1 MTPFQQSILD
11 WYDANRRDLPWR
23 RTRDPYAVWV
33 SEAMLQ
39 QTTVHAVIPFFWR
52 WMQAFPTV
60 HSLAQAR
67 EEAVLAAWQGLGY
80 YSRARNLHRAAQI
93 IANDG
98 WPATVEQWRS
108 LPGVGDY
115 TAGAVAS
122 IAQGLPAA
130 LVDGNVERVY
140 ARISADPA
148 AGSGLKRAAWDW
160 ARGNLVAER
169 PGDWNQALMELGA
182 TVCMPRTPACGR
194 CPVSV
199 HCLAQKGGN
208 VADFPAPKPRKEW
221 VRLSHAA
228 VVPVCQG
235 LIGLEQ
241 CPPGAWW
248 AGLWQ
253 TPRFETAEAA
263 ADAYPGCWLVGS
275 FKHTVTRYQITLQ
288 VFVHHFEK
296 TNAGLAY
303 VDPKELDSIA
313 LTAPAKKAI
322 RLALGSA
329 PTLPGLG

>member
-1 MTPFQQSILD
+1 MTPFQQSLLE

-39 QTTVHAVIPFFWR
+39 QTTVQAVIPFYGR

-60 HSLAQAR
+60 HSLAQAG

-93 IANDG
+93 IEREG

-122 IAQGLPAA
+122 IAQGLAAA

-148 AGSGLKRAAWDW
+148 VGPGLKRAAWDW
-160 ARGNLVAER
+160 AGAHLAADN

-182 TVCMPRTPACGR
+182 TVCTPKNPACGH
-194 CPVSV
+194 CPISD
-199 HCLAQKGGN
+199 HCMAHKLGA
-208 VADFPAPKPRKEW
+208 VAGFPAPKPKREW
-221 VRLSHAA
+221 LRLSHAA

-253 TPRFETAEAA
+253 TPRFDSAEAA
-263 ADAYPGCWLVGS
+263 ADAYPGCGSVGS
-275 FKHTVTRYQITLQ
+275 FKHTVTRHQITLQ
-288 VFVHHFEK
+288 VFVHHSDEAE
-296 TNAGLAY
+296 AGLTYA
-303 VDPKELDSIA
+303 DPEELDSIA
-313 LTAPAKKAI
+313 LTAPAMKAI
-322 RLALGSA
+322 RLVLGSA
-329 PTLPGLG
+329 PRLPGLG